1 MAALSLGTDALSSQ
15 MRREQ
20 AGFLRR
26 ERTRTG
32 AAILISSGIVE
43 EMFGR
48 YVRNVRLA
56 IAATAQADA
65 TTGQA
70 PTFA

>member
-1 MAALSLGTDALSSQ
+1 
-15 MRREQ
+15 MRYRVRTRQ

-48 YVRNVRLA
+48 YVRNVRLT